1 MARGKTK
8 ATYDELME
16 LAKEYGVEDNA
27 LFIAAAD
34 QYDLQIKVIKKI
46 RDQIDAS
53 DDLTC
58 EKVYRGKEKN
68 EYAAPLLRELPRHT
82 DSANKTLAVML
93 EIINKLGKPAKKESA
108 LSTFER
114 EFA

>member
-1 MARGKTK
+1 MARGKTR
-8 ATYDELME
+8 ATYEELMK
-16 LAKEYGVEDNA
+16 LAKEHGVENNA

-34 QYDLQIKVIKKI
+34 QYDLQINVIKKI

-53 DDLTC
+53 DALTC

-68 EYAAPLLRELPRHT
+68 EYAAPLLREMPRHM

-108 LSTFER
+108 LSAFEK
-114 EFA
+114 EFD

>member
-8 ATYDELME
+8 ATYDELMK
-16 LAKEYGVEDNA
+16 LAKEYGVENNA
-27 LFIAAAD
+27 LFISAAE
-34 QYDLQIKVIKKI
+34 QYDLQMRVIKKI
-46 RDQIDAS
+46 KAQIEAS

-82 DSANKTLAVML
+82 DSANKTLSVML
-93 EIINKLGKPAKKESA
+93 DIIAKLGKPAKKESA
-108 LSTFER
+108 LSVFEK
-114 EFA
+114 EFD

>member
-1 MARGKTK
+1 MARGKTR
-8 ATYDELME
+8 ATYDELMK
-16 LAKEYGVEDNA
+16 LAQDYGVQDNA
-27 LFIAAAD
+27 LFIAAAE
-34 QYDLQIKVIKKI
+34 QYDLQIKVIMKI
-46 RDQIDAS
+46 KAQIEGS

-108 LSTFER
+108 LSAFEK
-114 EFA
+114 EFS